1 MNNQK
6 AESKARDSY
15 HHGDLRNAL
24 IRAGM
29 EIIEEKGL
37 PGLSLRAIA
46 ARAGVSHTAPRN
58 HFGSLKGLLT
68 AIGAEGFRLHA
79 EAMREG
85 ISDTSKGRERLSA
98 AMRGYADFATR
109 HPALFSM
116 MFSPEY
122 CEFQN
127 EELIAN
133 ARASYAILEDISR
146 DLDWVHADSPDAALR
161 AEMMLWSL
169 VHGYATLRLA
179 GQFRTPDGSAT
190 PFGIADILPDFT
202 YRES

>member
-1 MNNQK
+1 MIDQEPDPK
-6 AESKARDSY
+6 RRDRY

-85 ISDTSKGRERLSA
+85 VSETSKGRERLSA
-98 AMRGYADFATR
+98 AMRGYVDFALR

-122 CEFQN
+122 CDFQD
-127 EELIAN
+127 EALLAN
-133 ARASYAILEDISR
+133 ARDSYAVLEDISR
-146 DLDWVHADSPDAALR
+146 DLDWTKADAPGADLR
-161 AEMMLWSL
+161 TEMMLWSL

-179 GQFRTPDGSAT
+179 GQFRTPDGAT
-190 PFGIADILPDFT
+190 MPFGIADILPDFD
-202 YRES
+202 YRKT